1 MVFKIS
7 AIIEVA
13 GFPEKHVNDVML
25 KIIENLKKEPKIKI
39 TKEEIAEARPAK
51 DVFSGF
57 MEFELEIETFDK
69 LLFFCYNYLPSSIE
83 LLEAK
88 DMKLST
94 DEFRSGINDLLA
106 YLHRINFMVSNINAE
121 NEFLKK
127 NLKSEE
133 ENN

>member
-39 TKEEIAEARPAK
+39 TKEEIGEAKPAK
-51 DVFSGF
+51 DIFAGF
-57 MEFELEIETFDK
+57 MEFELEIETLDR

-83 LLEAK
+83 LLETR

-94 DEFRSGINDLLA
+94 EEFRSGINDLLA
-106 YLHRINFMVSNINAE
+106 YLHRINFAVSNMQAE
-121 NEFLKK
+121 NDFLKK
-127 NLKSEE
+127 NLKTDEE
-133 ENN
+133 

>member
-13 GFPEKHVNDVML
+13 GFPEKHVNEVML
-25 KIIENLKKEPKIKI
+25 KIIENLKKEPKIKVM
-39 TKEEIAEARPAK
+39 KEEIAEAKPAK
-51 DVFSGF
+51 EVFAGF
-57 MEFELEIETFDK
+57 MEFELEIETLDK

-83 LLEAK
+83 LLETK

-94 DEFRSGINDLLA
+94 EEFRTGINDLLA

-127 NLKSEE
+127 NLNQE
-133 ENN
+133 EN

>member
-13 GFPEKHVNDVML
+13 GFPEKHVNEVML
-25 KIIENLKKEPKIKI
+25 KIIENLKKEVKIKI
-39 TKEEIAEARPAK
+39 IKEEIAEAKPAK
-51 DVFSGF
+51 EVFAGF
-57 MEFELEIETFDK
+57 MEFELEIETLDR

-83 LLEAK
+83 LLETK

-94 DEFRSGINDLLA
+94 EEFRSGINDLLA
-106 YLHRINFMVSNINAE
+106 YLHRINFIVSNMNAE

-127 NLKSEE
+127 NLKE
-133 ENN
+133 